1 MLIEL
6 NRIYYP
12 FYFVVSNSTFAKNL
26 CHLKKTNRIS
36 GENCRQFNFMM
47 KKTRFKFRAISTLLV
62 LLFQKRFVSENIS
75 SRLHN
80 AHLVTLAPQD
90 FVYNRYHWI
99 LSANISLYIL
109 AFYDHFAQSNS
120 AKRK

>member
-26 CHLKKTNRIS
+26 LSSKKNRIS
-36 GENCRQFNFMM
+36 GENYRQYNFMM
-47 KKTRFKFRAISTLLV
+47 KKTRFKFRAIPTLLV
-62 LLFQKRFVSENIS
+62 LLFQKRFILEKIS

-109 AFYDHFAQSNS
+109 AFYDHFAQTNS